1 MYSIIPIEAFEKYYS
16 NKNEFIVNSNYNFMQ
31 TSKLNNVLFVNIYKN
46 FYKTNIITFYSNNM
60 NILTN
65 TYFNAFSNFK
75 L

>member
-1 MYSIIPIEAFEKYYS
+1 LYSIIPIEAFEKYYS

-31 TSKLNNVLFVNIYKN
+31 TSKLNNALFVNIYKN